1 MRIRFR
7 LVLESG
13 GQCKMLFQ
21 ELTGNKQDRLAQITT
36 AIMLNSM
43 GGGARFCLVAR
54 KHISHEERSIIK
66 SNGIVLASKIGII
79 PNDGDVVWLF
89 GSENRSKLKRRQRA
103 EIVQEILSLL
113 CDHPCRI
120 TEIVRK
126 CNLNYESALSMLERL
141 KQRDMVRIT
150 EDGGVK
156 RVNIT
161 EKGITTLNQM
171 LSGGRFDFFG

>member
-1 MRIRFR
+1 M
-7 LVLESG
+7 
-13 GQCKMLFQ
+13 
-21 ELTGNKQDRLAQITT
+21 
-36 AIMLNSM
+36 
-43 GGGARFCLVAR
+43 
-54 KHISHEERSIIK
+54 
-66 SNGIVLASKIGII
+66 
-79 PNDGDVVWLF
+79 
-89 GSENRSKLKRRQRA
+89 
-103 EIVQEILSLL
+103 QEILSLL